1 MRLAL
6 HPTTEAGHRAGRIL
20 LSEPDLE
27 ALGGYGNRSRGTEDR
42 RSMAITELTGFAVL
56 ISDDRTAPLDLAAI
70 AVEDGLSCVLAADAA
85 PSPSLA
91 ARFASRGLTLLLEAG
106 TAGLAQALRGH
117 AAPGAAPARVA
128 GPKKPQRLVAVADD
142 RRHLDALALAAGAL
156 LVARRGLAPGVW
168 HPADATDGYLR
179 AAAHRGLEIAAFE
192 ARP

>member
-27 ALGGYGNRSRGTEDR
+27 ALGIYGNRSRGTEDR
-42 RSMAITELTGFAVL
+42 RSMAITELPGFPVL

-91 ARFASRGLTLLLEAG
+91 AREG
-106 TAGLAQALRGH
+106 
-117 AAPGAAPARVA
+117 
-128 GPKKPQRLVAVADD
+128 QR
-142 RRHLDALALAAGAL
+142 
-156 LVARRGLAPGVW
+156 RRGAPSPGNRSLPNRW
-168 HPADATDGYLR
+168 SSTFPPTR
-179 AAAHRGLEIAAFE
+179 
-192 ARP
+192 